1 MFRSVCPMCQE
12 PSSFDDTRAGREVEC
27 PRCRS
32 GFVATSG
39 RSEVDEKPYRPQQS
53 DGSAYARFSFLLA
66 LLALPTGFC
75 GIGVVFALGGL
86 LVGYVGLQSRLRPL
100 AIIGMVLNLAAM
112 ILSIG
117 LIAVFLMMQ
126 SSMDHDVPPA
136 PDGTQAPFVNAKK

>member
-12 PSSFDDTRAGREVEC
+12 PSSFADARAGGEVEC

-32 GFVATSG
+32 AFAATPG
-39 RSEVDEKPYRPQQS
+39 RGDSEDQPYLPKKS

-66 LLALPTGFC
+66 LVALPTGPC

-100 AIIGMVLNLAAM
+100 AIIGMVLNLAA
-112 ILSIG
+112 IIVSIG
-117 LIAVFLMMQ
+117 LIAVFLIMQ
-126 SSMDHDVPPA
+126 SSMERDVPPA
-136 PDGTQAPFVNAKK
+136 ADGTRAPFVNAKK